1 MIKKQ
6 KEQWNSIP
14 TYAMPFMQLI
24 KIPQALI
31 KLHETAQLAQHMP

>member
-6 KEQWNSIP
+6 KEQWNRIP
-14 TYAMPFMQLI
+14 AYAMSFIQLI

-31 KLHETAQLAQHMP
+31 K